1 MAVAPASP
9 EHRLSRATVK
19 NIYDFLGITFATATS
34 GAAHAGI
41 AYAMGELNSAEVD
54 QFTAVV
60 AAALLTFKG
69 VDTVEQALVK
79 FAKCAPRI
87 QANIFTKMTSV
98 IVNTAWKGLSVFGV
112 VEAVKHWADP
122 HPVPVPIQEDI
133 KNLGTILA
141 IAVSLKEAAI
151 AFAHEDRRI
160 AIATLTETA
169 AIGAVGYL
177 VLGVAGAPALGAF
190 AAAIV
195 VRGLIGM
202 TVQSQVAAAPEQGRS
217 LSQWACSWLPTCLR
231 GNDPAAQS
239 LVHEPV

>member
-1 MAVAPASP
+1 MAMAAPVSS

-19 NIYDFLGITFATATS
+19 NIYDFLGIAFATATS

-41 AYAMGELNSAEVD
+41 AYAMGELSPAEVD

-69 VDTVEQALVK
+69 VDTAEQAFVK
-79 FAKCAPRI
+79 FAKCGPRI

-98 IVNTAWKGLSVFGV
+98 IVNTAWKGLFVFGV
-112 VEAVKHWADP
+112 VEAVKHWGDP
-122 HPVPVPIQEDI
+122 HPAPTPIQDDV

-151 AFAHEDRRI
+151 AFARADRRI
-160 AIATLTETA
+160 AIATVTETA

-195 VRGLIGM
+195 VRGLVGVLAQGQI
-202 TVQSQVAAAPEQGRS
+202 AAAPEAG
-217 LSQWACSWLPTCLR
+217 
-231 GNDPAAQS
+231 QS
-239 LVHEPV
+239 LYQNLRAGFYACCRRTNPVDLDYSNL